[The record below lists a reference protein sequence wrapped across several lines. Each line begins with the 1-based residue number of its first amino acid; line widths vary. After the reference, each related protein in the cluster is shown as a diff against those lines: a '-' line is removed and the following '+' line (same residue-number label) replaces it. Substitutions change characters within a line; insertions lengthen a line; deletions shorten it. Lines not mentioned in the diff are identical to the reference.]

1 MSRIYYNGDI
11 ITMKSKDDNP
21 TAVVT
26 DKDKIIF
33 VGDYDAAKRIYEDAD
48 EVDLEGKTIM
58 PGFIDPHS
66 HFFQTAQSI
75 NMCDLSDTESFS
87 DIVEKLD
94 SYKKENAEIEMI
106 FASGYDHNFLKEY
119 AHPDRKILDTVSDTI
134 PIYISHVSGHMGVAN
149 SALLKL
155 AGITDDTPDP
165 EGGKFG
171 RYDDGSLSGY
181 VEEIP
186 ALMKIL
192 GAAMPLIKIDMPSQ
206 IKKAQQLYF
215 GYGVTTAQEGA
226 ASKDAAIGLAK
237 LAHAGLLDIDVVAYI
252 MDEEYADCAKQMHEY
267 TLGNYIDHVRI
278 GGSKIIL
285 DGSPQGKSAWLL
297 QPYENEENYCGYPSH
312 EFAYVEDACHRA
324 IEGRYQILAHCNG
337 DAASDQ
343 FVEAYSRALENLCGD
358 KSSADKER
366 ADIDIRP
373 VMIHCQTVRDDQL
386 DKMAAIKMIPSI
398 FVGHIYFWGDVHIKN
413 LGEKRAARI
422 SPVKSAEDRG
432 LLFNLH
438 QDTPVTKPDMLH
450 SVWCAVNRI
459 TRNGKVL
466 GSEQCID
473 VYEALKGV
481 TINAAYEYR
490 EENIKGTIEAGKKAD
505 LVILSDNP
513 IKVKSENIKDIDIIS
528 TIKDGN
534 IVYNR

>member
-1 MSRIYYNGDI
+1 MNKIYYNGDI

-21 TAVVT
+21 TAIVT
-26 DKDKIIF
+26 DEDKIIF
-33 VGDYDAAKRIYEDAD
+33 VGDYDAAKGLYEDAQQ
-48 EVDLEGKTIM
+48 VNLEGKTIM

-75 NMCDLSDTESFS
+75 YMCDLSDAGSFS
-87 DIVEKLD
+87 DIIEILD
-94 SYKKENAEIEMI
+94 SYKKKHDGVEMI
-106 FASGYDHNFLKEY
+106 FACGYDHNFLKEY
-119 AHPDRKILDTVSDTI
+119 AHPDKKILDAVSDTI

-165 EGGKFG
+165 EGGRFG

-181 VEEIP
+181 MEEIP

-206 IKKAQQLYF
+206 LKKAQELYF
-215 GYGVTTAQEGA
+215 RYGVTTVQEGA
-226 ASKDAAIGLAK
+226 ASKDVALGLAR
-237 LAHAGLLDIDVVAYI
+237 LAYAGLLDIDVVAYI

-267 TLGNYIDHVRI
+267 TLGTYIDHVRI

-285 DGSPQGKSAWLL
+285 DGSPQGKSAWLS

-312 EFAYVEDACHRA
+312 ELAYVEDACRRA
-324 IEGRYQILAHCNG
+324 LKGGYQILAHCNG
-337 DAASDQ
+337 DAAAEQ
-343 FVEAYSRALENLCGD
+343 FIEAYSREKAF
-358 KSSADKER
+358 ADKVCS
-366 ADIDIRP
+366 DTDTRP

-386 DKMAAIKMIPSI
+386 DKMAEIKMIPSI
-398 FVGHIYFWGDVHIKN
+398 FAGHIYFWGEVHRNN

-422 SPVKSAEDRG
+422 SPVKSAVERG
-432 LLFNLH
+432 LVFNLH

-459 TRNGKVL
+459 TKKGRVL

-473 VYEALKGV
+473 AYEALKGV
-481 TINAAYEYR
+481 TINAAYEYK

-505 LVILSDNP
+505 FVVLSDNP
-513 IKVKSENIKDIDIIS
+513 LKVKSENIKDIDVIY

-534 IVYNR
+534 IVYKRQNILA